1 MCGIFGAVTREG
13 DVTPAILT
21 GLALLEYRGYDS
33 AGVAVFTERGVEK
46 RRRVGKLEVL
56 RSALEHEGFGGP
68 ATIGVGHTRWAT
80 HGGVTEENA
89 HPHTDSTEDL
99 VLVHNGIIENYLD
112 LKRDLLAKGHRFR
125 SATDSEVLAHAI
137 EARLQAEE
145 APGAGGAAGR
155 NGDDETP
162 FERAVRATM
171 RDARGTYA
179 IVALHRRYPDRI
191 VVARQDSPVV
201 VGIGPDSRGLPAS
214 FVASDIP
221 ALLAH
226 TRRVYYLRDGEVA
239 TLTAQSV
246 TVRTLEGRP
255 VAMEPLEISWDA
267 AAADRRGYPHYMLKE
282 IEEQPDAI
290 AQTAFDRL
298 DDERG
303 DVDFEDFPLD
313 DDAIR
318 AVRRIQVVACGTSL
332 HAGLVGKFYF
342 EHLAGVPTECDYA
355 SEFRYRTPLRS
366 DDALAIGI
374 SQSGET
380 MDTLKALAEAKLRGA
395 TVIGICNVRGSSIP
409 RASDATVYTHAGP
422 EIGVASTKAFTC
434 QLVALYLLAVRI
446 GRARGALSVEQGR
459 EAIAAIRMLRP
470 RLDALF
476 SDTARERIREIAR
489 RFRDARDFLFLG
501 RGLNFPIALEGALKL
516 KEISYIHAEG
526 YPAGEMKHGPI
537 ALIDATLPVVVVATR
552 GRDRDKTLN
561 QLEQVKA
568 RGGRIIVV
576 ANPGDADAARLAD
589 EVIEVPET
597 TDELA
602 PIVNVIPLQRLAYEI
617 AVLRGLSPDN
627 PRNLAKSVTVE

>member
-1 MCGIFGAVTREG
+1 MCGIFGAVVRKG
-13 DVTPAILT
+13 DVTPSILE

-33 AGVAVFTERGVEK
+33 AGVAVFTPRGVET

-56 RSALEHEGFGGP
+56 RRALAEEGFGGP

-89 HPHTDSTEDL
+89 HPHSDGSGDL

-112 LKRDLLAKGHRFR
+112 LKRGLVEKGHKFR
-125 SATDSEVLAHAI
+125 SATDSEVLAHEI
-137 EARLQAEE
+137 EERLKQTRDLDE
-145 APGAGGAAGR
+145 AVVQTIR
-155 NGDDETP
+155 E
-162 FERAVRATM
+162 V
-171 RDARGTYA
+171 RGTYS
-179 IVALHRRYPDRI
+179 IVVLHRRFPDRI

-201 VGIGPDSRGLPAS
+201 LGLGDGAS
-214 FVASDIP
+214 YVASDVP

-239 TLTAQSV
+239 TLTV
-246 TVRTLEGRP
+246 EGIRVRRLDGTP
-255 VAMEPLEISWDA
+255 VDPSITEITWDA
-267 AAADRRGYPHYMLKE
+267 AATDRRGYPHYMLKE

-303 DVDFEDFPLD
+303 DVRLESFPLD
-313 DDAIR
+313 DER
-318 AVRRIQVVACGTSL
+318 LRSFRRVQIVACGTSL
-332 HAGLVGKFYF
+332 HAGLVGKFF
-342 EHLAGVPTECDYA
+342 LERFAEIPTECDYA
-355 SEFRYRTPLRS
+355 SEFRYRTPLPS
-366 DDALAIGI
+366 DDVLAVGV

-380 MDTLKALAEAKLRGA
+380 MDTLKALGEAKSRKA
-395 TVIGICNVRGSSIP
+395 AVVGICNVKGASIP
-409 RASDATVYTHAGP
+409 RLADATIYTHAGP

-434 QLVALYLLAVRI
+434 QLVALYLLAIRL
-446 GRARGALSVEQGR
+446 GRARGRLTKEQGR
-459 EAIAAIRMLRP
+459 ELLSALRLLRP

-476 SDTARERIREIAR
+476 TDAAREAVRRIAR
-489 RFRDARDFLFLG
+489 KHADARDFLFLG
-501 RGLNFPIALEGALKL
+501 RGINYPIALEGALKL

-537 ALIDATLPVVVVATR
+537 ALIDAKLPVVVVATR

-561 QLEQVKA
+561 QLEQVRA
-568 RGGRIIVV
+568 RGGRVIVV
-576 ANPGDADAARLAD
+576 VNEGDAEAARLSEDA
-589 EVIEVPET
+589 IEVPET

-617 AVLRGLSPDN
+617 AVLRGLPPDN